1 MKYLPFRKSDLW
13 IALGFLVCY
22 IAIFDSKL
30 DLGGDNAGYYIL
42 AQALHGGDGY
52 TDIHLPGAPAAK
64 HFPPGY
70 PVLMAVCMAVSDS
83 FYFLKVLN
91 GVLFLASLLM
101 LQRLFERMTQ
111 NQTLAWVALALTLLN
126 AHLLRSSTILMSEI
140 PFLFFSVATLSCL
153 VKWRSGDK
161 PFWQSPWFWAML
173 ILSSISY
180 HIRTAGLALI
190 AGIGLYLLFEKKW
203 AEAIGYGVGFMAL
216 ALPWFM
222 RGKAL
227 GGNPYLA
234 QLIQVNPYR
243 PEEGVLTLGGWV
255 TRIQSNGWRYL
266 TQEIPNGLF
275 PKLEVVYSQEE
286 PTGFFLY
293 GVMLVILIGIGTWKM
308 PRLRML
314 WAGYL
319 LASAAIFLLWPE
331 VWFGVRFMQ
340 PLIPFLLLAATVG
353 AWELLKAAQTRV
365 HGPTWLTSPYLWAL
379 MLLVQLPAVKA
390 QHEKSKESIGTQYS
404 NYFNVGRYVSQ
415 NLPAE
420 AIIATYKPGLFYLYA
435 QRPCVRFPSLEDSEE
450 FINKLKEQGVTH
462 VVVDQLGYS
471 AIGRYVVPAI
481 QAAPERFPLVL
492 QLPNPDT
499 YLLELR

>member
-203 AEAIGYGVGFMAL
+203 AAAIGYGVGFMAL

-255 TRIQSNGWRYL
+255 TRIQS
-266 TQEIPNGLF
+266 
-275 PKLEVVYSQEE
+275 
-286 PTGFFLY
+286 
-293 GVMLVILIGIGTWKM
+293 
-308 PRLRML
+308 
-314 WAGYL
+314 
-319 LASAAIFLLWPE
+319 
-331 VWFGVRFMQ
+331 
-340 PLIPFLLLAATVG
+340 
-353 AWELLKAAQTRV
+353 
-365 HGPTWLTSPYLWAL
+365 
-379 MLLVQLPAVKA
+379 
-390 QHEKSKESIGTQYS
+390 IGTQYS

-435 QRPCVRFPSLEDSEE
+435 QRP
-450 FINKLKEQGVTH
+450 
-462 VVVDQLGYS
+462 
-471 AIGRYVVPAI
+471 
-481 QAAPERFPLVL
+481 
-492 QLPNPDT
+492 
-499 YLLELR
+499 